1 MGLKSGQ
8 MLVKWELGKMGGCN
22 GNLTHMVS
30 SNVFVGA
37 GGTIFFKVGTLTAS
51 TDPFLASH
59 HVLYLDTVNYQCFS
73 NIVEESTQRH
83 ALWQS

>member
-37 GGTIFFKVGTLTAS
+37 GGTIFLKLVPSQHLQTHFWHPTMYCT
-51 TDPFLASH
+51 
-59 HVLYLDTVNYQCFS
+59 
-73 NIVEESTQRH
+73 
-83 ALWQS
+83 